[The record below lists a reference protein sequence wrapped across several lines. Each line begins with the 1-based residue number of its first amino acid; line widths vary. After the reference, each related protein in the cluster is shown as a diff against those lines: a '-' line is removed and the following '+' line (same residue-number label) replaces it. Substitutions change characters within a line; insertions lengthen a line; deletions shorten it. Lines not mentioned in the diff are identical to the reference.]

1 MMDIV
6 KLPINEIE
14 LSEYNPRKDLR
25 PGDPEYEKLYN
36 SIEEFGYVS
45 PIIVNKNNN
54 VIIGGHQRY
63 KVLRELGYKEIDCI
77 LVDLDEQREKALNI
91 ALNKI
96 EGEWDMDKLSELFAD
111 FQAEGFDVSL
121 TGFDKSEI
129 DDLIGDFDPLEE
141 EEATA
146 SPVDNEEVV
155 MVECP
160 SCKYVGEK
168 EEFTNN

>member
-1 MMDIV
+1 MEIV
-6 KLPINEIE
+6 KLPINQIE
-14 LSEYNPRKDLR
+14 LSDYNPRKDLR
-25 PGDPEYEKLYN
+25 PGDSEYEKLYN
-36 SIEEFGYVS
+36 SIKEFGYVS

-63 KVLRELGYKEIDCI
+63 KVLRELGYEEVDSI

-96 EGEWDMDKLSELFAD
+96 EGEWDMDKLTELFAE
-111 FQAEGFDVSL
+111 FQAEGMDMSL
-121 TGFDKSEI
+121 TGFDQVEI
-129 DDLIGDFDPLEE
+129 DDLIGNFDPLEDDESTAAPLESE
-141 EEATA
+141 ETI
-146 SPVDNEEVV
+146 

-160 SCKYVGEK
+160 SCKYVAEK